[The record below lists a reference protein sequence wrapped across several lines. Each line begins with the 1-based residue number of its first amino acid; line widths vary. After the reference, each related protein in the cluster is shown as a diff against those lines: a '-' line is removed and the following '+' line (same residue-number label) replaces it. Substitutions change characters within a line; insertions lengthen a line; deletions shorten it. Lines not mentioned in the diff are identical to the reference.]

1 MLRSMPVRRFKRG
14 FKLGLIKLLIGNK
27 ATGMH
32 LSYVGQG
39 ASVDLCRRIVD
50 IGHTDILV
58 VTDKALKELGLAERA
73 LAPLADAGVNLH
85 WYAGV
90 DPDPTF
96 AHVMEGAEVL
106 RSAGCTAIV
115 AVGGGS
121 SMDAAKIIA
130 CTRTS
135 DESPDKWVGLNKVP
149 DDVLPIYAI
158 PTTSGTGSEATMGAV
173 IKDPEEQLKH
183 IIVGEDLLP
192 QAVALDSDL
201 LLGLPAP
208 VTAATGIDALTHG
221 IEAYICIWDRGTRKE
236 NGRLAIQGVFRW
248 LERAVQHPEDVEAR
262 QGMAVAAYHAG
273 IAINQVGVGNVHAI
287 AHQLGA
293 RYGIPHGQANALALP
308 HVLKACLAEAETALA
323 ELAVVTNVSD
333 AASPAARAQAF
344 VEAVQDLIAKV
355 GIAETDPRIQP
366 ADWTVLAHA
375 AMDESDG
382 YVSPRLLTKAE
393 IMDTLEQITAR

>member
-1 MLRSMPVRRFKRG
+1 MLRSMPVRRLKRG

-27 ATGMH
+27 AAGVH
-32 LSYVGQG
+32 LSFVGQG
-39 ASVDLCRRIVD
+39 SVQDLCRRVAD
-50 IGHTDILV
+50 IGHTDVLV

-73 LAPLADAGVNLH
+73 LSGLVEAGVNLH

-96 AHVMEGAEVL
+96 AHVTEGREVL

-121 SMDAAKIIA
+121 SMDTAKIIA
-130 CTRTS
+130 CTRSS
-135 DESPDKWVGLNKVP
+135 DESPDKWVGLNKIP
-149 DDVLPIYAI
+149 EDILPVYAI
-158 PTTSGTGSEATMGAV
+158 PTTAGTGSEATMGAV
-173 IKDPEEQLKH
+173 IKDPAEQLKH
-183 IIVGEDLLP
+183 IIVGDGLLP
-192 QAVALDSDL
+192 QAVALDPDL

-221 IEAYICIWDRGTRKE
+221 IEAYICTWDRGTRKE
-236 NGRLAIQGVFRW
+236 NGRLAVQGVFRW
-248 LERAVQHPEDVEAR
+248 LQQAFDHPEDLEAR
-262 QGMAVAAYHAG
+262 QGMSVAAYHAG

-293 RYGIPHGQANALALP
+293 RYGIPHGHANALALP
-308 HVLKACLAEAETALA
+308 HVLRACLTEAETALA
-323 ELAVVTNVSD
+323 ELAVVTDVSD

-344 VEAVQDLIAKV
+344 VDAVAELIANV
-355 GIAETDPRIQP
+355 GIASTDPRIQS
-366 ADWTVLAHA
+366 ADWIDVAHA

-382 YVSPRLLTKAE
+382 YVSPRLLTKTE
-393 IMDTLEQITAR
+393 IMDMLERITAR

>member
-1 MLRSMPVRRFKRG
+1 M
-14 FKLGLIKLLIGNK
+14 
-27 ATGMH
+27 
-32 LSYVGQG
+32 
-39 ASVDLCRRIVD
+39 
-50 IGHTDILV
+50 
-58 VTDKALKELGLAERA
+58 
-73 LAPLADAGVNLH
+73 
-85 WYAGV
+85 
-90 DPDPTF
+90 DP
-96 AHVMEGAEVL
+96 
-106 RSAGCTAIV
+106 
-115 AVGGGS
+115 
-121 SMDAAKIIA
+121 
-130 CTRTS
+130 
-135 DESPDKWVGLNKVP
+135 
-149 DDVLPIYAI
+149 
-158 PTTSGTGSEATMGAV
+158 
-173 IKDPEEQLKH
+173 
-183 IIVGEDLLP
+183 
-192 QAVALDSDL
+192 DL

-323 ELAVVTNVSD
+323 ELAVLTNVSD
-333 AASPAARAQAF
+333 AASPAARALAF
-344 VEAVQDLIAKV
+344 IEAVQDLIAKV

-366 ADWTVLAHA
+366 DDWTVLAHA

>member
-14 FKLGLIKLLIGNK
+14 FQLGLIKLLIGNK
-27 ATGMH
+27 AAGVH

-39 ASVDLCRRIVD
+39 ATADLCRRIVD
-50 IGHTDILV
+50 IGHTDVLV

-73 LAPLADAGVNLH
+73 LAGLIDAGVNLH

-96 AHVMEGAEVL
+96 AHVVEGSKVL
-106 RSAGCTAIV
+106 RSAGCTAVV

-130 CTRTS
+130 CTRSS
-135 DESPDKWVGLNKVP
+135 DESPDKWVGLNKTPEDIV
-149 DDVLPIYAI
+149 PIYAV

-173 IKDPEEQLKH
+173 IKDPAEKLKH
-183 IIVGEDLLP
+183 IIVAEGLLP
-192 QAVALDSDL
+192 QAVALDPEL

-236 NGRLAIQGVFRW
+236 NGRLAVQGVFRW
-248 LERAVQHPEDVEAR
+248 LERAVQNPGDIESL

-293 RYGIPHGQANALALP
+293 RFGIPHGQANALVLP

-323 ELAVVTNVSD
+323 ELAVVTQVSD

-344 VEAVQDLIAKV
+344 VEAVTDLIAKV
-355 GIAETDPRIQP
+355 GIADTDPRIQS
-366 ADWTVLAHA
+366 AEWTAVAHA

-382 YVSPRLLTKAE
+382 YVSPRLLSKAE
-393 IMDTLEQITAR
+393 MMEILERITVR